1 MVVLSAFVALPFP
14 QVTKE
19 ESAFAFHH
27 LWGFVIPNGRREVG
41 DRMKG
46 ELIWGEGETISY
58 CYFVWF
64 G

>member
-14 QVTKE
+14 QITKE

-46 ELIWGEGETISY
+46 ELIWVGKTISCY
-58 CYFVWF
+58 YFVWF